1 MVEPS
6 FVEVRVFQPTIFQK
20 QLPYVW
26 YLCISG
32 TTTVA
37 YNVLT
42 SSLLQSYWCK
52 KDVTKKVK

>member
-6 FVEVRVFQPTIFQK
+6 FIEVRVLQPTIFQK
-20 QLPYVW
+20 QLPYVR

-42 SSLLQSYWCK
+42 SSLLQSY
-52 KDVTKKVK
+52 